1 MHPMTKHHV
10 IYAMDKNAEPS
21 MTVDNGSVVTLETY
35 DCFENQIKSEH
46 QPFHQ
51 LDWNKVNPATGPI
64 FIKDAKPGDIL
75 AVTIEKIQLIGNTT
89 MLTGPNFGVLGD
101 DLTEN
106 TIRQFPIVNDQLIFS
121 KEINVP
127 INKMIGVIG
136 TAPAGEP
143 ISCGIPDAHGGN
155 MDCKEITEGV
165 TLFLPV
171 NVPGAL
177 LALGD
182 VHAAMAD
189 GEVSVSGAE
198 IASQITMRL
207 QVVKNKNWPTPS
219 LINDEKIITI
229 ASAPTLDEASIIAT
243 KNMVQL
249 LTDATKAT
257 QVEAIMLL
265 SLAGDLR
272 ICQVV
277 DPNKTV
283 RMELPLQYWSENP
296 FL

>member
-1 MHPMTKHHV
+1 MHPVVKQHV
-10 IYAMDKNAEPS
+10 IYAMDKNSKPS
-21 MTVDNGSVVTLETY
+21 MTVDNGAVITVETF
-35 DCFENQIKSEH
+35 DCFENQIKTED

-51 LDWNKVNPATGPI
+51 LDWNKINPATGPI
-64 FIKDAKPGDIL
+64 FINDAEPGDIL
-75 AVTIEKIQLIGNTT
+75 AVTIEKIQLIGKAT
-89 MLTGPNFGVLGD
+89 MLTGPGLGVLGD
-101 DLTEN
+101 ELTNN
-106 TIRQFPIVNDQLIFS
+106 TIRRLPILNDKLIFAS
-121 KEINVP
+121 DIAIP
-127 INKMIGVIG
+127 LNKMIGVIG
-136 TAPAGEP
+136 TAPAGDP
-143 ISCGIPDAHGGN
+143 ISCGTPDAHGGN
-155 MDCKEITEGV
+155 MDCKEIKEGV

-171 NVPGAL
+171 NVSGAL

-198 IASQITMRL
+198 MASQVTIRL
-207 QVVKNKNWPTPS
+207 QVVKNKKWPTPS
-219 LINDEKIITI
+219 LISEDKIITI
-229 ASAPTLDEASIIAT
+229 ASAPTLDDASRIAT

-249 LTDATKAT
+249 LVDTSTITATD
-257 QVEAIMLL
+257 AIMLL

>member
-1 MHPMTKHHV
+1 MHPTTKQHV

-21 MTVDNGSVVTLETY
+21 MTVDNGAVVTIETY

-46 QPFHQ
+46 QPFHR
-51 LDWNKVNPATGPI
+51 LDWNRVNPATGPI
-64 FIKDAKPGDIL
+64 FIKDAEPGDIL
-75 AVTIEKIQLIGNTT
+75 AVTIEKIQLIGDAT
-89 MLTGPNFGVLGD
+89 MLTGPNLGVLGD

-121 KEINVP
+121 KEITVP
-127 INKMIGVIG
+127 LNKMIGVIG
-136 TAPAGEP
+136 TAPAGKP
-143 ISCGIPDAHGGN
+143 ISCGTPDAHGGN

-165 TLFLPV
+165 TLFLPI
-171 NVPGAL
+171 NVSGAL

-229 ASAPTLDEASIIAT
+229 ASAPTLDDASLIAT

-257 QVEAIMLL
+257 QAEAIMLL

>member
-1 MHPMTKHHV
+1 MHPMTKQHV

-21 MTVDNGSVVTLETY
+21 MTVDNGAVVTIETY

-46 QPFHQ
+46 QPFHR
-51 LDWNKVNPATGPI
+51 LDWNRVNPATGPI
-64 FIKDAKPGDIL
+64 FIKDAEPGDIL
-75 AVTIEKIQLIGNTT
+75 AVTIEKIQLIGDAT
-89 MLTGPNFGVLGD
+89 MLTGPNLGVLGD

-106 TIRQFPIVNDQLIFS
+106 TIRQFPIVNEQLIFS
-121 KEINVP
+121 KEITVP
-127 INKMIGVIG
+127 LNKMIGVIG
-136 TAPAGEP
+136 TAPAGKP
-143 ISCGIPDAHGGN
+143 ISCGTPDAHGGN

-165 TLFLPV
+165 TLFLPI
-171 NVPGAL
+171 NVSGAL

-229 ASAPTLDEASIIAT
+229 ASATTLDDASLIAT

-249 LTDATKAT
+249 LTDTTNAT
-257 QVEAIMLL
+257 QAEAIMLL

>member
-1 MHPMTKHHV
+1 MHPMTKQHV

-21 MTVDNGSVVTLETY
+21 MTVDNGAVVTIETY

-46 QPFHQ
+46 QPFHR
-51 LDWNKVNPATGPI
+51 LDWNRVNPATGPI
-64 FIKDAKPGDIL
+64 FIKDAEPGDIL
-75 AVTIEKIQLIGNTT
+75 AVTIEKIQLIGDAT
-89 MLTGPNFGVLGD
+89 MLTGPDLGVLGD

-106 TIRQFPIVNDQLIFS
+106 TIRQFPIVNNKLIFS
-121 KEINVP
+121 KEITVP

-143 ISCGIPDAHGGN
+143 ISCGTPDAHGGN

-171 NVPGAL
+171 NVSGAL

-207 QVVKNKNWPTPS
+207 QIVKNKNWPTPS
-219 LINDEKIITI
+219 LISDEKIITI
-229 ASAPTLDEASIIAT
+229 ASAPTLDEASLIAT

-249 LTDATKAT
+249 LTDATKTT
-257 QVEAIMLL
+257 QAEAIMLL

>member
-35 DCFENQIKSEH
+35 DCFENQIISEH

-64 FIKDAKPGDIL
+64 FIKDAEPGDIL

-89 MLTGPNFGVLGD
+89 MLTGPNLGVLGD